1 MKRVNEILDELLYMF
16 ENREFAEE
24 LFFDDLD
31 EQKWSDE
38 YENDEI

>member
-1 MKRVNEILDELLYMF
+1 MRRVNEILDELLYMF

-24 LFFDDLD
+24 LVFDDLD